1 MFTRKA
7 VNLASFP
14 KSVTV
19 FGARKW
25 PIEARLRVV
34 PHFSSGIIISR
45 ASETRAHVKITK
57 REKGDGVSPFLTWG
71 DFHARSRF
79 ARSTIPEQKW
89 GTTRSLR
96 AVKTLYTLSVKRKSS
111 IIVYEGSRTGR
122 TRLENSW
129 ISEFFSTRSKCLKFF
144 FIHFGPGKSLTF
156 DRGTFSNLQNTL
168 AKTRLKAT
176 E

>member
-1 MFTRKA
+1 MY
-7 VNLASFP
+7 
-14 KSVTV
+14 KSLSGIVDIV
-19 FGARKW
+19 ERAKRERAWKSPHARK
-25 PIEARLRVV
+25 
-34 PHFSSGIIISR
+34 GN
-45 ASETRAHVKITK
+45 
-57 REKGDGVSPFLTWG
+57 TWG

-129 ISEFFSTRSKCLKFF
+129 ISEFFFNAFKVLEILLHSFWSWKVLDFWSRNIFKPSK
-144 FIHFGPGKSLTF
+144 HFGKNPFEGNRIKSALRQWRCAGVTNE
-156 DRGTFSNLQNTL
+156 FS
-168 AKTRLKAT
+168 
-176 E
+176 